1 MSKSYKNVSH
11 IFLARLVMLL
21 SKNVIDVVRLH
32 NIYHISMKSIQ
43 IISHIAKQHQLRRL
57 Y

>member
-1 MSKSYKNVSH
+1 MCKSYKNDSH
-11 IFLARLVMLL
+11 SFLARLVMLL

-43 IISHIAKQHQLRRL
+43 IISHIA
-57 Y
+57 